1 MKTGVTSSGKQYG
14 DYKEQM
20 DEKKKIRLKGDTSLW
35 ALIIIF
41 SLLSLVFVYSS
52 SSRVAVLQHTTTFS
66 IMLKQMGHILLG
78 FGVIYVFHIISLR
91 VYRVVAYFGY
101 VAALVLLLLTI
112 FLGVTRNEGTR
123 WLSLFG
129 FSFQTSEFAKVA
141 LVLFVARVLEDNKLE
156 TFKDFFLRLFL
167 PVLAFILPIIW
178 EGFSTGALLSLTI
191 LIMLLISKV
200 RFKHIAKAAGIVVL
214 MAGLAYGGLV
224 LKRTLSKETNSS
236 ITSTSRLETVER
248 RITSFLGFGQAEE
261 EKENDQVMYSKV
273 AIATGGIGG
282 KIPGNGALRH
292 VLPLSNSDYIYSI
305 IVEET
310 GLIGGIFVIGLY
322 FWLLF
327 SVIVIAKKCK
337 KPFAA
342 MLVCGL
348 GILIT
353 SQAMIHIWVN
363 VGLLPVTGQTLPMI
377 SSGGSSVLAVSAA
390 FGMMLSVSRALQ
402 DEQLGAPLV
411 AEQEKTQIIA
421 K

>member
-1 MKTGVTSSGKQYG
+1 
-14 DYKEQM
+14 M
-20 DEKKKIRLKGDTSLW
+20 DDKKKIRLKGDTSLW

-91 VYRVVAYFGY
+91 VYRVGAYFGY

-156 TFKDFFLRLFL
+156 TFREFFLRLFL
-167 PVLAFILPIIW
+167 PVTVFILPIIW
-178 EGFSTGALLSLTI
+178 EGFSTGAILSLTI
-191 LIMLLISKV
+191 FIMLLISEV
-200 RFKHIAKAAGIVVL
+200 RFRHIAKAAGIVVL
-214 MAGLAYGGLV
+214 IAGLGYGGLV
-224 LKRTLSKETNSS
+224 LKRTLSHETDSS

-248 RITSFLGFGQAEE
+248 RISNFLGFGQAED

-273 AIATGGIGG
+273 AIATGGIAG

-310 GLIGGIFVIGLY
+310 GLIGGI
-322 FWLLF
+322 
-327 SVIVIAKKCK
+327 SKKCK
-337 KPFAA
+337 KTFAA

-348 GILIT
+348 GILIVT
-353 SQAMIHIWVN
+353 QAMIHILVN
-363 VGLLPVTGQTLPMI
+363 VGQLPVTGQTLPMI

-402 DEQLGAPLV
+402 DEQLDAPLV
-411 AEQEKTQIIA
+411 AEADKKQLKV